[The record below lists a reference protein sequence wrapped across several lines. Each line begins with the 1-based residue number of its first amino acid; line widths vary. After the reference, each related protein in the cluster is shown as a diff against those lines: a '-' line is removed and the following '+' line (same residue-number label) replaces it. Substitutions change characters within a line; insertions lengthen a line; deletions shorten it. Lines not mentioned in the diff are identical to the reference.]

1 MADRYGALLRRSA
14 PGRTY
19 RTFFCRDPE
28 IRNEPAQAGLVCNF
42 ARVYTWVDVALQIL
56 GNIGWSPER
65 SVGNCLYLE
74 RCAPGVS
81 TRT

>member
-1 MADRYGALLRRSA
+1 MADRYEVLLWRSA
-14 PGRTY
+14 RGWAR
-19 RTFFCRDPE
+19 RIFSCRDPE
-28 IRNEPAQAGLVCNF
+28 IRNEPAQAGLICNF
-42 ARVYTWVDVALQIL
+42 AQAYTWVDVALQIL

-65 SVGNCLYLE
+65 SVGHCLYLE